1 MRPALVIST
10 LACLIVAC
18 GGSEGQAVSETGRLV
33 VQKSL
38 ADGPVFIEG
47 SLTYVRIVRD
57 DGQTIVDEVKAGE
70 ALSTPLFDEALR
82 PGDYSVETVE
92 RPCSGNCM
100 HLDEPV
106 ESTRCA
112 TDVRVRIGATA
123 TVSLVLESAGGSAP
137 AVSCVASSE

>member
-38 ADGPVFIEG
+38 AERPLFIEG
-47 SLTYVRIVRD
+47 SVTHVRIVRD
-57 DGQTIVDEVKAGE
+57 DGATIIDETRSVG
-70 ALSTPLFDEALR
+70 SPLFDEALR
-82 PGDYSVETVE
+82 PGDYAVETVE
-92 RPCSGNCM
+92 RPCDGNCDY
-100 HLDEPV
+100 LDGPV

-112 TDVRVRIGATA
+112 TDVRVRIAATA
-123 TVSLVLESAGGSAP
+123 TVSIVLGMNGPERRGWARW
-137 AVSCVASSE
+137 